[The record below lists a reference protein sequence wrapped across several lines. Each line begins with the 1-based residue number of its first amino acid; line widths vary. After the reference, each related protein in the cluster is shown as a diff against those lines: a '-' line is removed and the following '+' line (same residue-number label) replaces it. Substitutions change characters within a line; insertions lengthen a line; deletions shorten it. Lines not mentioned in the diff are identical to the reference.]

1 VVVLFSAMLHGVN
14 AERVQRLRQILRMDR
29 RTLLRWREWWLE
41 TFVQTRFWQA
51 ARAFFMPPVCEQT
64 LPWSL
69 AKHYGAEQRNRF
81 MDLLKFLAP
90 LTVPGARDAQ
100 VM

>member
-1 VVVLFSAMLHGVN
+1 
-14 AERVQRLRQILRMDR
+14 
-29 RTLLRWREWWLE
+29 
-41 TFVQTRFWQA
+41 
-51 ARAFFMPPVCEQT
+51 MPPVCEQT

-69 AKHYGAEQRNRF
+69 AQHYGAEQRDRF

-90 LTVPGARDAQ
+90 LTVPGAPDAQ